1 MLPLYAARIEDL
13 GPGDFVKVDC
23 AACHHVVVLAP
34 DFLLRLGLSPKP
46 RCSTSK
52 SGSGAGGAGREE
64 GRWFRSS
71 GGDKAGEP
79 VHPLARSGVCARQ
92 GPADDGPMTPRP
104 GGTAPGGSRCGQAGP
119 QDWGPGG
126 GEGRGTKSASS
137 SRARA
142 RMCAGEGRDFR
153 GADPAKWLFCFKSR
167 RRPLVVV
174 LPFRGLYRPF
184 FGGFAGFFRW
194 DPPAEEL
201 LAQALLSL

>member
-92 GPADDGPMTPRP
+92 GPADDGSHAPRP
-104 GGTAPGGSRCGQAGP
+104 GGNPPGPGSWPGSRTRWDLRWDEADERPEGSCGAMRLRREMGSR
-119 QDWGPGG
+119 QDGMS
-126 GEGRGTKSASS
+126 RNS
-137 SRARA
+137 SRF
-142 RMCAGEGRDFR
+142 FR
-153 GADPAKWLFCFKSR
+153 GAS
-167 RRPLVVV
+167 
-174 LPFRGLYRPF
+174 
-184 FGGFAGFFRW
+184 
-194 DPPAEEL
+194 AETDRSSN
-201 LAQALLSL
+201 AALTLS